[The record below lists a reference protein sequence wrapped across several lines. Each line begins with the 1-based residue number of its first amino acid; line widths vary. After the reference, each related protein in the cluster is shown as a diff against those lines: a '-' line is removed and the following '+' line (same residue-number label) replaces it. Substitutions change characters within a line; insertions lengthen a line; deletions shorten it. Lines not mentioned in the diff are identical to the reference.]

1 MASSPCAESV
11 AAASAAALAWADA
24 RSLSTVRRIWP
35 QMSSVQFPDTPADT
49 VVRVPDPP
57 DTATPVTVVPAWPA
71 PAAPRCAPTLADTV
85 GQRPARACAT
95 KARA

>member
-11 AAASAAALAWADA
+11 AAASAAALAWAEA
-24 RSLSTVRRIWP
+24 RLLSTVRRIWP

-57 DTATPVTVVPAWPA
+57 DSAGTVVRAWPA
-71 PAAPRCAPTLADTV
+71 PAAPRSAPTLADSV
-85 GQRPARACAT
+85 GQKPARACAT